1 MAAKRAAVVDLSDVE
16 LSHFGGEAVAG
27 HHPLHGRDSSS
38 LYNSHLLLHA
48 RRKTGSSTGWR
59 VRIFSAILVFS
70 TAILV
75 FNFYWAHTL
84 FARTPLQRRPAS
96 PKVEARMTS
105 AEVDPQEIEE
115 SREERALTDELI
127 QAEDSPEKRLIDD
140 EPEGGNADDRGS
152 MDVTFVS
159 QTSEDRVWMVE
170 HLVKRWGGPISIGV
184 YVVTEKEIKLHRKRL
199 ATIGGQPGSS
209 IIEVR
214 GRPSDGYPINLL
226 RNVALKAVRT
236 SHFLLSDI
244 DLWPSV
250 DSYNEILAHGSRL
263 KTDSHIALVL
273 PAFEYA
279 TPVPKDE
286 LSRVRVREAVA
297 KELPETFSQ
306 LRECFRVGKP
316 ARCRIFKSATDTHLS
331 TNYDRW
337 WRATER
343 YRIACFHS
351 LRYEPYLVLP
361 SRDSTPLFDERFL
374 GYGKNKIQW
383 IQHLRLSGFSFYVLP
398 QAFVIHCP
406 HPTSASRQNWAA
418 FKSKKDRLFRDFIRD
433 RLLNATVR
441 TRMCK
446 HVNWALVK

>member
-1 MAAKRAAVVDLSDVE
+1 MAAKRAAVVDLSDCEGAV
-16 LSHFGGEAVAG
+16 HCGGMGCNGYHPG
-27 HHPLHGRDSSS
+27 HDGGLYSSR
-38 LYNSHLLLHA
+38 LLLHTK
-48 RRKTGSSTGWR
+48 RKTSSSTGLR
-59 VRIFSAILVFS
+59 TRIFSALLICSSIIL
-70 TAILV
+70 AL
-75 FNFYWAHTL
+75 NFYWTHAI
-84 FARTPLQRRPAS
+84 FVKMPAGVPRKAS
-96 PKVEARMTS
+96 PNAAEVPLAG
-105 AEVDPQEIEE
+105 AEVDQEEAEE
-115 SREERALTDELI
+115 SREERDLTDELI
-127 QAEDSPEKRLIDD
+127 QAEDTPEQRLIDD
-140 EPEGGNADDRGS
+140 KLEGGIADDRVS

-170 HLVKRWGGPISIGV
+170 HLVKRWGGAISIAV

-199 ATIGGQPGSS
+199 AKIGRQPGSS

-214 GRPSDGYPINLL
+214 GRLSDGYPINAL

-250 DSYNEILAHGSRL
+250 DSYNEILAHGSAL
-263 KTDSHIALVL
+263 TAETHTALVL
-273 PAFEYA
+273 PAFEFA
-279 TPVPKDE
+279 TSTPKDE
-286 LSRVRVREAVA
+286 LSRIKVREAVA
-297 KELPETFSQ
+297 KELPETFGQ

-316 ARCRIFKSATDTHLS
+316 PRCRIFKSSTDTHLS
-331 TNYDRW
+331 TSYDRW
-337 WRATER
+337 WRASER
-343 YRIACFHS
+343 YRISCFHS

-361 SRDSTPLFDERFL
+361 SRNSTPMFDERFL

-383 IQHLRLSGFSFYVLP
+383 IQHLRLSGFSFHVLP

-418 FKSKKDRLFRDFIRD
+418 YKSKKDRLFRDFIRD

-446 HVNWALVK
+446 HVNWGLVK